1 MKNVKIANVL
11 LEDSR
16 QFRTCPPLYIRTT
29 GQVEPE
35 VEGWRLTGPA
45 HFDFTTF
52 FNALS
57 VAKYDLYTVAK
68 GYKLHIELKGDA
80 SEIVLTHADCF
91 DFYPQLS
98 SDKITCPAS
107 KGWCSYDFDIS
118 YDSTDVLVGF
128 QISTQGSVLIR
139 NSYYSAVVENSAIR
153 DVELAVS
160 TTTFKKETF
169 IEHNIDLV
177 RTKIL
182 QSDDAISKHFRMYV
196 IDNGRT
202 LDIDRLSGD
211 GINVY
216 PNRNVGGSGGFAYGM
231 LLAQDQGDVTH
242 ILLMDDDVEVSPESI
257 KRTYALLTI
266 VNDDYARAF
275 VSGAMMNFDEPD
287 LHWED
292 VGYMSSEGS
301 CRQLKPPLRMSLLHD
316 CVTCENFEPD
326 YKSWSHLKQQYAAWW
341 YCCIPMSVVKDN
353 GMPLPLFV
361 RFDDVD
367 YGLRC
372 KPRFIT
378 LNGICIWH
386 LAFYMRYNAGVERYQ
401 AMRNGI
407 LEQAITGIAPQT
419 DFLIEIRKC
428 MKVELEKFNYTDAE
442 LALKGFEDFLA
453 GPDQFIDKDF
463 AESRFMEANRE
474 REKQLPLDQLREQ
487 ALSELGINIDD
498 LSQDEIVRD
507 IPLGDENQGKI
518 RTFYQRVKFS
528 NSLNGQLWGKL
539 KPFDGSVAIIEGAG
553 WSNQIGKL
561 YGADTVLAINI
572 QQKTGI
578 IRHRDNERCRAIWKR
593 FENDC
598 ARYRKEGEALRKSYS
613 DIREK
618 VTSVEYWREYLELD

>member
-29 GQVEPE
+29 GQVEPA
-35 VEGWRLTGPA
+35 VEGWQLTGPA
-45 HFDFTTF
+45 NFDFTTF

-57 VAKYDLYTVAK
+57 VSKYDQYTVAK
-68 GYKLHIELKGDA
+68 GYKLHIELKGDIA
-80 SEIVLTHADCF
+80 EIVLTHADCF

-98 SDKITCPAS
+98 DDKICCSAS
-107 KGWCSYDFDIS
+107 EDWRSYDFDIC
-118 YDSTDVLVGF
+118 YESTDILVGF
-128 QISTQGSVLIR
+128 QILTQGSVCIR
-139 NSYYSAVVENSAIR
+139 NSYYSAIVDDSDIR

-182 QSDDAISKHFRMYV
+182 HSDDAIANHFRMYV
-196 IDNGRT
+196 VDNGRT
-202 LDIDRLSGD
+202 LDVNQLSGD

-266 VNDDYARAF
+266 VNDDYSCAF

-292 VGYMSSEGS
+292 VGYMSSEGA
-301 CRQLKPPLRMSLLHD
+301 CRQLKPPLRMSHLHD
-316 CVTCENFEPD
+316 CVASENFEPD

-341 YCCIPMSVVKDN
+341 YCCIPMSVVKEN

-386 LAFYMRYNAGVERYQ
+386 LPFYMRYNAGVERYQ

-419 DFLIEIRKC
+419 NFLIEIRKC
-428 MKVELEKFNYTDAE
+428 LKVELEKFNYTDAE

-474 REKQLPLDQLREQ
+474 REKQVPLAQLREQ
-487 ALSELGINIDD
+487 ALAELGMDIDN
-498 LSQDEIVRD
+498 LGQDEIVRD
-507 IPLGDENQGKI
+507 IPLGGEAQGKI
-518 RTFYQRVKFS
+518 RTFYQTVKFS
-528 NSLNGQLWGKL
+528 NSLNGQLWGRL
-539 KPFDGSVAIIEGAG
+539 KPNDGSVAIIEGVG

-578 IRHRDNERCRAIWKR
+578 IRHRDNERCKAIWKR

-618 VTSVEYWREYLELD
+618 VTSVEYWREYLNLN